1 MPTVKDITA
10 HDSSDNNTYT
20 IRYRPESGETLYI
33 SVSSIDHDK
42 NLAKGSAPLKE
53 PTMADESH
61 CGSIKIHNFGG
72 NSIVKLGVK
81 VEKDQPEVLAKT
93 DEEPVMS
100 RRANPAAKYVRNLR
114 LLALEECMAT
124 PSITIRDG
132 DAFLDPQR

>member
-1 MPTVKDITA
+1 MG
-10 HDSSDNNTYT
+10 
-20 IRYRPESGETLYI
+20 RR
-33 SVSSIDHDK
+33 SID
-42 NLAKGSAPLKE
+42 L
-53 PTMADESH
+53 
-61 CGSIKIHNFGG
+61 GG
-72 NSIVKLGVK
+72 VGLSKVK